1 MCKIIGV
8 VLLLCFF
15 ELVTVFNC
23 KPVLLEVD
31 PLEQN
36 VTAGNNT
43 RNRRLSDIIFPD
55 DEVEAPAPLRLP
67 LIRGRPACA
76 SGATFC
82 EHFDRYPSHQL
93 KHILSRHSL
102 GKELFGMD
110 ESPDEVAGRD
120 GSGESFVCGSVDNTI
135 FPKIGVNKNNKW
147 KFIINQEE
155 DGYVQGVRIE
165 LCRSFGKPCDV
176 IGELPE
182 GYVTSCKQKYIYRRL
197 LSLTDNGTPVQDT
210 FKLPSACCCTYK
222 RSFTFMT
229 NFGRRMSKR

>member
-1 MCKIIGV
+1 MCNIIGV
-8 VLLLCFF
+8 VLLLFFF

-23 KPVLLEVD
+23 KPVLLELD
-31 PLEQN
+31 PLEQY
-36 VTAGNNT
+36 VTASNNT
-43 RNRRLSDIIFPD
+43 RDRRLSDIIFPD

-135 FPKIGVNKNNKW
+135 FPKIGVNKNN
-147 KFIINQEE
+147 N
-155 DGYVQGVRIE
+155 
-165 LCRSFGKPCDV
+165 FGKPCDV